1 VIQQARRSCW
11 KLLWPRRFCTASD
24 DLLQGVTVR
33 RRQVWQGEYLA
44 LPMNDQPKTAVTRIA
59 ASVHS
64 VLAEQPGMNA
74 SDVFL
79 DQDFDPDLFL
89 RAENFAPVLPCA
101 QYHVVLKGRNA
112 SVKFDQTLQW
122 AIDGPPRLP
131 VSIGR
136 SNPLCCQLST

>member
-1 VIQQARRSCW
+1 
-11 KLLWPRRFCTASD
+11 
-24 DLLQGVTVR
+24 
-33 RRQVWQGEYLA
+33 
-44 LPMNDQPKTAVTRIA
+44 MNDQPKTAVTRIA

-101 QYHVVLKGRNA
+101 QYPDLAAHQMARILCDDCV
-112 SVKFDQTLQW
+112 D
-122 AIDGPPRLP
+122 LP
-131 VSIGR
+131 
-136 SNPLCCQLST
+136 